1 MKEAKGNNKSPVVR
15 LKATAKEFNFSKL
28 RADQDNKLANSGETM
43 FLDFQRMNFI
53 INGKEIDKNLLVTL
67 REGAQDYKSELFS
80 KKDDIYN
87 PESEKKREIDTDQG
101 RAFVDSVLKELN
113 QNRLPEILEN
123 HCNNP
128 DIADHQKTD
137 TYKKE
142 FERFYNVGKEHNY
155 LLLKKGEKNYRP
167 FAKEVFK
174 EMFKYAEAE
183 VPSDAIL
190 EELVTNCNQAGYGA
204 GIFNESHA
212 ALSSCSLTPHSPKKA
227 LNIYCTDHNRIK
239 VKSDMAMPITTFDN
253 PEEKICDL
261 SSSLEFTLE
270 SHNGEDFVTYGDGK
284 LSLTI
289 PEELKNY
296 KDNGKSLFDIIKEY
310 FQKLCAELG
319 FKHETKIQ
327 IEHDLG
333 TQIKVSNHLDG
344 TISITGSDANER
356 FINLLSENLRN
367 RLLRSGS
374 ALEDV
379 NDFVAIKVSTAM
391 DLLSDYA
398 KLEDNKENRELLISE
413 VADNLGLST
422 QDKTASE
429 VSMELNSLPSL
440 IKGQVNHNQ
449 VQSVVNIFTNL
460 IIEGKSEVYKEKN
473 AINAIDAIHKEID
486 KAIVEQEKK
495 ATNKQD
501 IENDKWTDKIKKQR
515 LSVESHEHLH

>member
-1 MKEAKGNNKSPVVR
+1 MKEAKEKNNKSPVVR

-28 RADQDNKLANSGETM
+28 KAGQDNKLANSGETM

-113 QNRLPEILEN
+113 QNRLPEIWEN

-270 SHNGEDFVTYGDGK
+270 SQDGKDGIIYKEGK

-310 FQKLCAELG
+310 FQKFCTKLG
-319 FKHETKIQ
+319 FKPETRIQ
-327 IEHDLG
+327 IERNFG
-333 TQIKVSNHLDG
+333 AQSNYLDG
-344 TISITGSDANER
+344 TISTTGSDANER

-374 ALEDV
+374 AIEDV
-379 NDFVAIKVSTAM
+379 DDFVATKIPTVM

-422 QDKTASE
+422 QDKTAPE
-429 VSMELNSLPSL
+429 ILGSLPSL

-449 VQSVVNIFTNL
+449 VQSVVNTFIKL
-460 IIEGKSEVYKEKN
+460 IIEGKREVYKKGG

-515 LSVESHEHLH
+515 LSVESHEHLL

>member
-1 MKEAKGNNKSPVVR
+1 MKEAKKSPVVR

-53 INGKEIDKNLLVTL
+53 INEKEIDKNFIIAFK
-67 REGAQDYKSELFS
+67 EGAKDYKNEIFNRDNFDNLSEEG
-80 KKDDIYN
+80 K
-87 PESEKKREIDTDQG
+87 
-101 RAFVDSVLKELN
+101 AFMEPVLKELD
-113 QNRLPEILEN
+113 QDRLSEVWEN
-123 HCNNP
+123 HCNSP
-128 DIADHQKTD
+128 TVADEKKID
-137 TYKKE
+137 EYRKE
-142 FERFYNVGKEHNY
+142 FERFYNAGRSSYH
-155 LLLKKGEKNYRP
+155 LFSKKDYRAL
-167 FAKEVFK
+167 AKEIFK
-174 EMFKYAEAE
+174 EMFRYAGAE

-212 ALSSCSLTPHSPKKA
+212 ALSSCNLTPHSPKKV

-239 VKSDMAMPITTFDN
+239 VTSDMAIPITTIDN

-270 SHNGEDFVTYGDGK
+270 SQYGEDLVKYGDGK

-296 KDNGKSLFDIIKEY
+296 KDNGKTLFDTIKEY
-310 FQKLCAELG
+310 FQKFCAKLG
-319 FKHETKIQ
+319 FKPKAKIQ
-327 IEHDLG
+327 IEHSLG
-333 TQIKVSNHLDG
+333 TQIKVNNYLDG
-344 TISITGSDANER
+344 TISTIGSDANEE
-356 FINLLSENLRN
+356 FINLLSKNLREK
-367 RLLRSGS
+367 LLESGV

-379 NDFVAIKVSTAM
+379 DDIIEVRVSSVM
-391 DLLSDYA
+391 DLLRDYN

-429 VSMELNSLPSL
+429 VLMELNSLPSS

-449 VQSVVNIFTNL
+449 VQFVVNIFTNL
-460 IIEGKSEVYKEKN
+460 IVEGKSEVYKEKN
-473 AINAIDAIHKEID
+473 AINAIDAIHQKID
-486 KAIVEQEKK
+486 KAIVDQEKR

-515 LSVESHEHLH
+515 LSMESHGHLH

>member
-1 MKEAKGNNKSPVVR
+1 
-15 LKATAKEFNFSKL
+15 
-28 RADQDNKLANSGETM
+28 
-43 FLDFQRMNFI
+43 
-53 INGKEIDKNLLVTL
+53 
-67 REGAQDYKSELFS
+67 
-80 KKDDIYN
+80 
-87 PESEKKREIDTDQG
+87 
-101 RAFVDSVLKELN
+101 
-113 QNRLPEILEN
+113 
-123 HCNNP
+123 
-128 DIADHQKTD
+128 
-137 TYKKE
+137 
-142 FERFYNVGKEHNY
+142 
-155 LLLKKGEKNYRP
+155 
-167 FAKEVFK
+167 
-174 EMFKYAEAE
+174 
-183 VPSDAIL
+183 
-190 EELVTNCNQAGYGA
+190 
-204 GIFNESHA
+204 
-212 ALSSCSLTPHSPKKA
+212 
-227 LNIYCTDHNRIK
+227 
-239 VKSDMAMPITTFDN
+239 MAMPITTFDN

-270 SHNGEDFVTYGDGK
+270 SQDGKDGIIYKEGK

-310 FQKLCAELG
+310 FQKFCTKLG
-319 FKHETKIQ
+319 FKPETRIQ
-327 IEHDLG
+327 IERNFG
-333 TQIKVSNHLDG
+333 NYLDG
-344 TISITGSDANER
+344 TISTTGSDANEE
-356 FINLLSENLRN
+356 FINLLSENLRD

-422 QDKTASE
+422 QDKTAPE
-429 VSMELNSLPSL
+429 ILGSLPSL

-449 VQSVVNIFTNL
+449 VQSVVNTFIKL

-501 IENDKWTDKIKKQR
+501 IENDKWIDRIKVSVQQSGKIR
-515 LSVESHEHLH
+515 